1 MKEHDIDALIAPS
14 RFLIAQAEKREAYQ
28 RYNYAGQALE
38 LATIRERF
46 AEIYSQFE
54 PVNKIQAMKL
64 DEREKLC
71 AAAYYVITGRL
82 PKETE

>member
-1 MKEHDIDALIAPS
+1 
-14 RFLIAQAEKREAYQ
+14 
-28 RYNYAGQALE
+28 